1 MSALS
6 LRLPDSVHRHINGR
20 TYQQW
25 AKVVQGVDLTL
36 CPLLLEQTAFGRSSA
51 APPLC

>member
-20 TYQQW
+20 AYQQW
-25 AKVVQGVDLTL
+25 AEVVQTIYPIILMFAIIIAL
-36 CPLLLEQTAFGRSSA
+36 
-51 APPLC
+51 